1 MTEANSRIMT
11 LPTLALRGV
20 SVFPGTVLHF
30 EVERPMSIAALNAAI
45 DERYPSPD
53 RVAAR
58 ASGGA

>member
-1 MTEANSRIMT
+1 MKELVKMTEANSRIMT

-45 DERYPSPD
+45 
-53 RVAAR
+53 
-58 ASGGA
+58 G